1 MSLNKQ
7 NSTLAKLS
15 SEEKERYQR
24 QLLIWGIEDQL
35 KLKESA
41 VLVVGVGGLGS
52 SIAIYLTAVGIG
64 KLILVDGEVVELS
77 NLNRQVL
84 YSVDD
89 IGKPKVYVAAEKL
102 RKLNPHVKIEPV
114 KTRLTEKLAE
124 ELVPKADV
132 IVDALDNWETRL
144 ILNRVCVKHR
154 KPLIHGGIEAWYGQ
168 VMTIIPGK
176 TPCLQCLVPTLPRSR
191 KAPLPVMP
199 MTPGIIG
206 LIEANEVVKLLLG
219 KGELLLNR
227 MLVYDGF
234 RGEFTFIKVSRNPN
248 CPVCSMIRN

>member
-7 NSTLAKLS
+7 NSVLVKLS

-24 QLLIWGIEDQL
+24 QLLLWSIEDQL
-35 KLKESA
+35 KLKEST

-52 SIAIYLTAVGIG
+52 SITIYLTAVGIG

-114 KTRLTEKLAE
+114 KTRLTEELAE

-132 IVDALDNWETRL
+132 VVDALDNWETRL

-176 TPCLQCLVPTLPRSR
+176 TPCLQCLVPTLPKSR
-191 KAPLPVMP
+191 ETPIPIVP

-234 RGEFTFIKVSRNPN
+234 REEFTSIKVSRNPN